1 MNNIDLAIIEKY
13 PEVFGVMPFDSTTTL
28 MEYGFAC
35 GDGWISILEDLFEKI
50 SFVVKR
56 DNLIDFRVVQVKEKF
71 GDLRVYTNNSNQ
83 EIKDLI
89 RDAEKLCSISCSE
102 CGELSSHTTKGGS
115 PDRDQAKRRWVSN
128 LCEKCSIK

>member
-1 MNNIDLAIIEKY
+1 MNEKDALIIDKY
-13 PEVFGVMPFDSTTTL
+13 PEIFGVRPFDSTTSL
-28 MEYGFAC
+28 MEYGFEC
-35 GDGWISILEDLFEKI
+35 GDGWLSILENLFEKI
-50 SFVVKR
+50 SVIVKR

-102 CGELSSHTTKGGS
+102 CGELSSHTTKGG
-115 PDRDQAKRRWVSN
+115 WISN
-128 LCEKCSIK
+128 FCEKCSIK